1 MSEDQYVDKES
12 KWPNVAF
19 GDLYVYLI
27 DTKGLSP
34 RTDSRRINHWRPT
47 TTSTTDTYAQFSVT
61 SVSLGHLFF

>member
-12 KWPNVAF
+12 KWPNVAL

-61 SVSLGHLFF
+61 SVSLSHLFF